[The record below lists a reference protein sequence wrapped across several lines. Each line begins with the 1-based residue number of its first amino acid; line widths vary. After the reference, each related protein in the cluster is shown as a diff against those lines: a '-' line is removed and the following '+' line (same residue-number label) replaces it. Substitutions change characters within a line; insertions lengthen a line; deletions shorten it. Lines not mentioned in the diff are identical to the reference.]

1 MKVRY
6 LIALAAALS
15 FSATSYAADDA
26 EALFKKSGCPT
37 CHKVDGKGMGPSFKE
52 VAAKYKD
59 DKGAQ
64 ARLEAKV
71 RSGGKGSFGTMSM
84 PATGA
89 AVSDDNIK
97 TLVSWVLSQK

>member
-1 MKVRY
+1 MKARY
-6 LIALAAALS
+6 LIALTAALS
-15 FSATSYAADDA
+15 FSAATFAADDA
-26 EALFKKSGCPT
+26 EALYKKSGCST
-37 CHKVDGKGMGPSFKE
+37 CHKVDGKGMGPSFRE

-71 RSGGKGSFGTMSM
+71 RSGGKGSFGSMSM

-89 AVSDDNIK
+89 AVTDANIK